1 MKFLE
6 DRELAQLNNFLSHVN
21 LGDHEVTGQL
31 ENYSCTFI
39 VRFAFATFPRLV
51 VGSSF
56 FIPFFSFHFG
66 KDVGT
71 LDEMRDARGTFFT
84 HSLSIII
91 LTAACSPPS
100 LNTTMKQANSRV
112 KIRKTLARL
121 KPTWWK
127 SSARRRTCT
136 RRRRLDL

>member
-56 FIPFFSFHFG
+56 FIPFLSFHFG
-66 KDVGT
+66 KDMGT
-71 LDEMRDARGTFFT
+71 LEMRVARGTFFT
-84 HSLSIII
+84 HHSPSSYLPL
-91 LTAACSPPS
+91 LT
-100 LNTTMKQANSRV
+100 L
-112 KIRKTLARL
+112 LL
-121 KPTWWK
+121 
-127 SSARRRTCT
+127 
-136 RRRRLDL
+136 L

>member
-56 FIPFFSFHFG
+56 FIPFFSFQFDGFG
-66 KDVGT
+66 KDMGT
-71 LDEMRDARGTFFT
+71 LETRDARGTFFI
-84 HSLSIII
+84 HSLSII

-100 LNTTMKQANSRV
+100 LNTT
-112 KIRKTLARL
+112 I
-121 KPTWWK
+121 
-127 SSARRRTCT
+127 
-136 RRRRLDL
+136 